1 VTEGILMLQ
10 SFAFG
15 NRDEDRRVTV
25 LQQYDGPAECNAGWF
40 GFPASERLGR
50 EFPVRDWS
58 AGVTYCNE
66 QSLFQDVPHMALIKG
81 NHEI

>member
-1 VTEGILMLQ
+1 MLQ

-25 LQQYDGPAECNAGWF
+25 LQQYDGPSESNAGWF

-66 QSLFQDVPHMALIKG
+66 QSIVSGCPAHG
-81 NHEI
+81 SH